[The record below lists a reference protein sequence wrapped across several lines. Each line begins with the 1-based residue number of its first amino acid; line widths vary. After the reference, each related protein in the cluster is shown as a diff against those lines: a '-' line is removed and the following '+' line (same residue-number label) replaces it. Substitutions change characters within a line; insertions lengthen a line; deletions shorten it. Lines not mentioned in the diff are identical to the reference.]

1 LPDLTNTHP
10 HANNQLLQRGLST
23 TILVVLVALSW
34 SGILDHYAHSSS
46 QATLTRALT
55 TYALARGLNGVI
67 SVAQGTEVAIQPVGI
82 GVTLTPGE
90 ILDPLN
96 DLVERFS
103 WLALLASAS
112 LGTQILMTELLAN
125 VWVSAA
131 LTLSVA
137 VYLFA
142 LWWPRGLPYRYLLL
156 RACSALIFA
165 RFLFTAVT
173 LVSGWVDQSLLAERQ
188 AEGMAELQLTQQ
200 QIHDVQ
206 PAAADANATSL
217 LERLNLFL
225 DENREAMDIDA
236 QLAALRARVEG
247 AIERLV
253 ELMVVFLVQTIV
265 IPVAGL
271 ALAYACAKWFWRWT
285 RRAQKAVGDS
295 AKFA

>member
-1 LPDLTNTHP
+1 MPNSPDSDQRQINH
-10 HANNQLLQRGLST
+10 LLRHGLST
-23 TILVVLVALSW
+23 AIIVALVAVSW
-34 SGILDHYAHSSS
+34 SGALDHQAQSNS

-112 LGTQILMTELLAN
+112 LGTQMLMTELLAN
-125 VWVSAA
+125 PWVSVA
-131 LTLSVA
+131 LSCGAGL
-137 VYLFA
+137 YLFT
-142 LWWPRGLPYRYLLL
+142 LWWPKARTYRYALL
-156 RACSALIFA
+156 RVCAALVFA

-173 LVSGWVDQSLLAERQ
+173 LVSGWVDQSLLADRQ
-188 AEGMAELQLTQQ
+188 VAGMAELQLTQDRIQ
-200 QIHDVQ
+200 QSQ
-206 PAAADANATSL
+206 PAPIASTDVSV
-217 LERLNLFL
+217 LERFNAFL
-225 DENREAMDIDA
+225 DENRQAIDIDT
-236 QLAALRARVEG
+236 QLSALRKRVED

-265 IPVAGL
+265 VPVAGL
-271 ALAYACAKWFWRWT
+271 AIAYGSVRWFWRWT
-285 RRAQKAVGDS
+285 WREQKAVGEP